1 MENIITLIVSVGVV
15 YLLFRIA
22 RNRGGDSVETA
33 VSPASGTATHVAV
46 SKHMSSDDA
55 SSETSGPDNS
65 EYVTGATND
74 ATAPE
79 PKDEAQNVAPGVKE
93 TAELA
98 GSLLKKLG
106 CQPEFNEDG
115 SIGVRYQGENFQF
128 MFGNCFT
135 RIWDPAWAS
144 INVNDKRLPN
154 MREAMNKVNFNVGPT
169 VVMTSPDKNGM
180 IVIHSRKDLFLHP
193 ACPVNVD
200 YMRAILDEFFE
211 VKNALRDDYQ
221 VICAAQEEAQKNRR
235 PVGFAAYKQEGGKEE
250 NSEEEK
256 QS

>member
-22 RNRGGDSVETA
+22 RDRGGDSVETA

-46 SKHMSSDDA
+46 SRLMSSDDA

-65 EYVTGATND
+65 EYVTRATND
-74 ATAPE
+74 AVAPE
-79 PKDEAQNVAPGVKE
+79 PKDEAQDVVPGVKE

-98 GSLLKKLG
+98 ESLLKELG
-106 CQPEFNEDG
+106 CQPESDEDG
-115 SIGVRYQGENFQF
+115 LIRVRYQGENFQLV
-128 MFGNCFT
+128 FGNCFT

-144 INVNDKRLPN
+144 VNVNDKRLPN
-154 MREAMNKVNFNVGPT
+154 MREAMNKVNFSVGPT
-169 VVMTSPDKNGM
+169 VVMTSPDKDGM
-180 IVIHSRKDLFLHP
+180 IVIHSRIDLFLHP

-200 YMRAILDEFFE
+200 YMRAVLDKFFE

-221 VICAAQEEAQKNRR
+221 EICAAQEEAQKNRR
-235 PVGFAAYKQEGGKEE
+235 PVGFAAYKQEGDKEGKTMT
-250 NSEEEK
+250 
-256 QS
+256 

>member
-46 SKHMSSDDA
+46 SRLMSSDDA

-65 EYVTGATND
+65 EYVTRATND
-74 ATAPE
+74 AVAPE
-79 PKDEAQNVAPGVKE
+79 PKDEAQDVVPGVKE

-98 GSLLKKLG
+98 ESLLKELG
-106 CQPEFNEDG
+106 CQPESDEDG
-115 SIGVRYQGENFQF
+115 LIRVRYQGENFQLV
-128 MFGNCFT
+128 FGNCFT

-144 INVNDKRLPN
+144 VNVNDKRLPN
-154 MREAMNKVNFNVGPT
+154 MREAMNKVNFSVGPT
-169 VVMTSPDKNGM
+169 VVMTSPDKDGM
-180 IVIHSRKDLFLHP
+180 IVIHSRIDLFLHP

-200 YMRAILDEFFE
+200 YMRAVLDKFFE

-221 VICAAQEEAQKNRR
+221 EICAAQEEAHKNRR
-235 PVGFAAYKQEGGKEE
+235 PVGFAAYKQE
-250 NSEEEK
+250 EEEK
-256 QS
+256 NND

>member
-22 RNRGGDSVETA
+22 RDRGGDSVETA

-46 SKHMSSDDA
+46 SRLMSSDDA

-65 EYVTGATND
+65 EYVTRATND
-74 ATAPE
+74 AVAPE
-79 PKDEAQNVAPGVKE
+79 PKDEAQDVVPGVKE

-98 GSLLKKLG
+98 ESLLKELG
-106 CQPEFNEDG
+106 CQPESDEDG
-115 SIGVRYQGENFQF
+115 LIRVRYQGENFQLV
-128 MFGNCFT
+128 FGNCFT

-144 INVNDKRLPN
+144 VNVNDKRLPN
-154 MREAMNKVNFNVGPT
+154 MREAMNKVNFSVGPT
-169 VVMTSPDKNGM
+169 VVMTSPDKDGM
-180 IVIHSRKDLFLHP
+180 IVIHSRIDLFLHP

-200 YMRAILDEFFE
+200 YMRAVLDKFFE

-221 VICAAQEEAQKNRR
+221 EICAAQEEAHKNRR
-235 PVGFAAYKQEGGKEE
+235 PVGFAAYKQE
-250 NSEEEK
+250 EEEK
-256 QS
+256 NND